1 MPPPDTAAR
10 VVPEEQKANRP
21 AQPNL
26 ANCVA
31 ELEQLKIMF
40 TREVARRHQAEQ
52 AVSNAEAELALAR
65 AELLGTQAGERRA
78 RHLALHDSLT
88 ALPNRNFFRERLDH
102 ELVYAESQRQALA
115 LLYLDLDGF
124 KPLNDT
130 HGHDAGDE
138 MLKIVAARLA
148 RAVRAD
154 DMVSRLGGDEFA
166 CLLSGLPSRD
176 RLGSLACKIFEVVS
190 APLKLGEIEVSVRP
204 SIGIAVSPT
213 DGHTAEVL
221 LKNADAA
228 MYRAKRRKTGYAFF
242 DESGADYDAMP
253 GLALV
258 GD

>member
-1 MPPPDTAAR
+1 MPGTAAR
-10 VVPEEQKANRP
+10 VVPQVQKAKRP
-21 AQPNL
+21 AQANL
-26 ANCVA
+26 ASCVA
-31 ELEQLKIMF
+31 ELDQLKIMF

-88 ALPNRNFFRERLDH
+88 SLPNRNFFRERLDH

-138 MLKIVAARLA
+138 LLKIVAARLA

-166 CLLSGLPSRD
+166 CLLPGLPSRD
-176 RLGSLACKIFEVVS
+176 RLGRLASKLFEVVS
-190 APLKLGEIEVSVRP
+190 APLKLGKIEISVRP
-204 SIGIAVSPT
+204 SIGIAVSPS

-242 DESGADYDAMP
+242 DESGADCDTMP
-253 GLALV
+253 GLALA

>member
-1 MPPPDTAAR
+1 MPAPDTAAR
-10 VVPEEQKANRP
+10 VVAGEQKVKP
-21 AQPNL
+21 LAQPNL
-26 ANCVA
+26 TNCIA
-31 ELEQLKIMF
+31 ELEQLKVMF

-52 AVSNAEAELALAR
+52 AVTNAQAELALAR

-102 ELVYAESQRQALA
+102 ELVYAESQRKALA

-166 CLLSGLPSRD
+166 CLLPGLPSRD
-176 RLGSLACKIFEVVS
+176 RLGSLAGKLFQVVS
-190 APLKLGEIEVSVRP
+190 APLKLGKIEVSVRP

-221 LKNADAA
+221 LRNADAA

-242 DESGADYDAMP
+242 DESGADYHALP
-253 GLALV
+253 G
-258 GD
+258 